1 MIHFDH
7 EPESLHP
14 ILQEKEDTSAKPHH
28 ATDAQEI
35 FPFDVTSV
43 ESNCPGED
51 RNSFVIKGNV
61 ACWAVVDG
69 HGGST
74 ACDIVN
80 KSITSDIVDRILGLP
95 TLDSPDEIVSIV
107 DDCFQLCDKAV
118 LDDALGRL
126 QAIDDP
132 KDTRTELMRIRE
144 AGRPGCCVVVVVIVG
159 DLLFTANVGCVTTYA
174 CLLLTVV
181 YNLMMY
187 FLSEIVALFVRR
199 RWRPSP
205 SLPQLSLHHRTS
217 NLTRLASRRCSQLKI
232 VFLIT

>member
-1 MIHFDH
+1 MIHVDLEPGSSHSVLH
-7 EPESLHP
+7 ES
-14 ILQEKEDTSAKPHH
+14 EDMYTRPHQ
-28 ATDAQEI
+28 AMEAQDI

-51 RNSFVIKGNV
+51 RNSFMIKGNV

-80 KSITSDIVDRILGLP
+80 KSIASDIVDRILSLA

-118 LDDALGRL
+118 LDDALGKL

-132 KDTRTELMRIRE
+132 KDSRTELMRIRE
-144 AGRPGCCVVVVVIVG
+144 AGRPGCCVVVVVIAG
-159 DLLFTANVGCVTTYA
+159 DLLFTANVGCVPNNEN
-174 CLLLTVV
+174 LLLT
-181 YNLMMY
+181 
-187 FLSEIVALFVRR
+187 IA
-199 RWRPSP
+199 
-205 SLPQLSLHHRTS
+205 
-217 NLTRLASRRCSQLKI
+217 
-232 VFLIT
+232 